1 MIINILSFCESEY
14 FFLFTFF
21 FNVFLQLTSNSLF
34 KFAWSRSTTWQ
45 ILVSLRLDE
54 YTLES
59 FYSLSHASVERCLDS
74 VEVIVKILAEAYQ
87 EREWLVQTVFQVSR
101 EESKRYNS
109 VWIFNLCWLWEK
121 SLNGLRELY
130 IVIDYSRRILNIT
143 LAIWEF
149 KQKDSSQ
156 CLICLIVKLQSKWYC
171 YSILFGDNPVFLI
184 CSVG

>member
-21 FNVFLQLTSNSLF
+21 FNVFLQLSSNSLF
-34 KFAWSRSTTWQ
+34 KFAWSRPTTWQ
-45 ILVSLRLDE
+45 ILISLRLDE

-59 FYSLSHASVERCLDS
+59 FYSLSHASMERCLDC

-87 EREWLVQTVFQVSR
+87 EREWLVHTIFQVSR

-109 VWIFNLCWLWEK
+109 VWIFNLCWLWEE

-130 IVIDYSRRILNIT
+130 IVIDYGRGILNIT
-143 LAIWEF
+143 LAIREF
-149 KQKDSSQ
+149 KQEDSRQ
-156 CLICLIVKLQSKWYC
+156 RLVCLIVKLQSKRYC
-171 YSILFGDNPVFLI
+171 YSILFGYNPVFLI
-184 CSVG
+184 CSIG